1 MDSSKP
7 DRLYI
12 YIDGDVRIVI
22 PQTYENSSMDL
33 SNQARNGTKACPWT
47 RGNLLS
53 STNKMSVI

>member
-1 MDSSKP
+1 MTFLNMDSSEP

-33 SNQARNGTKACPWT
+33 SNQARNGTKACP
-47 RGNLLS
+47 
-53 STNKMSVI
+53 